1 MSTKNRNYETRENQI
16 PKPNQNQEFSEPAL
30 QVNGLEQVI
39 EMLRYADPS
48 FRASLLRRIQARD
61 PGLARKL
68 LTILR

>member
-1 MSTKNRNYETRENQI
+1 MSTRNRSFDTRENQNLN
-16 PKPNQNQEFSEPAL
+16 PKQELSEPAL

-39 EMLRYADPS
+39 EMLRYADPA